1 VNVKNSKYCVLSFC
15 HFSSEMKKRIFI
27 WKAIHKNQIYHTS
40 HIKTKGALYFMGAFI
55 MLVIIG
61 LAVIWI
67 LLSKHFE
74 QIGRFFSGMSP
85 GVKDEDKKESEEHDV
100 KEER

>member
-1 VNVKNSKYCVLSFC
+1 
-15 HFSSEMKKRIFI
+15 M
-27 WKAIHKNQIYHTS
+27 
-40 HIKTKGALYFMGAFI
+40 

-74 QIGRFFSGMSP
+74 QIGGFFSGMSP
-85 GVKDEDKKESEEHDV
+85 GDKDEDKKESEEDDG

>member
-1 VNVKNSKYCVLSFC
+1 
-15 HFSSEMKKRIFI
+15 
-27 WKAIHKNQIYHTS
+27 
-40 HIKTKGALYFMGAFI
+40 MGAFI

-61 LAVIWI
+61 LAAIWI

-74 QIGRFFSGMSP
+74 QIGRSFSGMSP
-85 GVKDEDKKESEEHDV
+85 GAKDEDKKESEEHDV

>member
-1 VNVKNSKYCVLSFC
+1 MKTGRAGFTYKNNKEV
-15 HFSSEMKKRIFI
+15 H
-27 WKAIHKNQIYHTS
+27 
-40 HIKTKGALYFMGAFI
+40 MGAFI

-67 LLSKHFE
+67 LLSRHFE

-85 GVKDEDKKESEEHDV
+85 GDKDEKESEEHDV

>member
-1 VNVKNSKYCVLSFC
+1 
-15 HFSSEMKKRIFI
+15 
-27 WKAIHKNQIYHTS
+27 
-40 HIKTKGALYFMGAFI
+40 MGAFI

-61 LAVIWI
+61 LAIIWI

-85 GVKDEDKKESEEHDV
+85 ETKIKKKVRSTMSKKKISILLTTIQTAGYIIMQPSRKKIMKKER
-100 KEER
+100 KQ

>member
-1 VNVKNSKYCVLSFC
+1 
-15 HFSSEMKKRIFI
+15 
-27 WKAIHKNQIYHTS
+27 
-40 HIKTKGALYFMGAFI
+40 MGAFI

-74 QIGRFFSGMSP
+74 KFSYRNLQSFSFGA
-85 GVKDEDKKESEEHDV
+85 KITKY
-100 KEER
+100 

>member
-1 VNVKNSKYCVLSFC
+1 
-15 HFSSEMKKRIFI
+15 
-27 WKAIHKNQIYHTS
+27 
-40 HIKTKGALYFMGAFI
+40 MGAFV
-55 MLVIIG
+55 MLVVIG

-85 GVKDEDKKESEEHDV
+85 GDKDEYKKESEEHNGE
-100 KEER
+100 EER

>member
-1 VNVKNSKYCVLSFC
+1 
-15 HFSSEMKKRIFI
+15 
-27 WKAIHKNQIYHTS
+27 
-40 HIKTKGALYFMGAFI
+40 MGAFI

-67 LLSKHFE
+67 LLSRHFE

-85 GVKDEDKKESEEHDV
+85 GDKDKKESEEHDV
-100 KEER
+100 KITDQLIRMKEAEARLKHGWVTVQGSDTVVTKDADSDK

>member
-1 VNVKNSKYCVLSFC
+1 
-15 HFSSEMKKRIFI
+15 
-27 WKAIHKNQIYHTS
+27 
-40 HIKTKGALYFMGAFI
+40 

-85 GVKDEDKKESEEHDV
+85 GSKDEDKIESEEQNG

>member
-1 VNVKNSKYCVLSFC
+1 
-15 HFSSEMKKRIFI
+15 
-27 WKAIHKNQIYHTS
+27 
-40 HIKTKGALYFMGAFI
+40 MGAFV
-55 MLVIIG
+55 MLVVIG

-85 GVKDEDKKESEEHDV
+85 GDKDKDEKESEERNV

>member
-1 VNVKNSKYCVLSFC
+1 
-15 HFSSEMKKRIFI
+15 
-27 WKAIHKNQIYHTS
+27 
-40 HIKTKGALYFMGAFI
+40 MGAFV

-85 GVKDEDKKESEEHDV
+85 GDKDKNKEESEERDV

>member
-1 VNVKNSKYCVLSFC
+1 
-15 HFSSEMKKRIFI
+15 
-27 WKAIHKNQIYHTS
+27 
-40 HIKTKGALYFMGAFI
+40 MGAFI
-55 MLVIIG
+55 MLVVIG
-61 LAVIWI
+61 LAVIWV

-85 GVKDEDKKESEEHDV
+85 GDKDKDEKESEEQRDV

>member
-1 VNVKNSKYCVLSFC
+1 
-15 HFSSEMKKRIFI
+15 
-27 WKAIHKNQIYHTS
+27 
-40 HIKTKGALYFMGAFI
+40 MGAFI

-74 QIGRFFSGMSP
+74 QIGRLFSGMSP
-85 GVKDEDKKESEEHDV
+85 GDKDEDKEESEEDDV

>member
-1 VNVKNSKYCVLSFC
+1 
-15 HFSSEMKKRIFI
+15 MKKRIFI
-27 WKAIHKNQIYHTS
+27 WKAIHKNQIYYTS

-85 GVKDEDKKESEEHDV
+85 GDKDEGKKESEEDDV

>member
-1 VNVKNSKYCVLSFC
+1 
-15 HFSSEMKKRIFI
+15 
-27 WKAIHKNQIYHTS
+27 
-40 HIKTKGALYFMGAFI
+40 MGAFV
-55 MLVIIG
+55 MLVVIG
-61 LAVIWI
+61 LAVIWV

-85 GVKDEDKKESEEHDV
+85 GDKDKDEKESEERNV

>member
-1 VNVKNSKYCVLSFC
+1 
-15 HFSSEMKKRIFI
+15 
-27 WKAIHKNQIYHTS
+27 
-40 HIKTKGALYFMGAFI
+40 MGAFI

-85 GVKDEDKKESEEHDV
+85 GDKDKKESEEDDV

>member
-1 VNVKNSKYCVLSFC
+1 
-15 HFSSEMKKRIFI
+15 
-27 WKAIHKNQIYHTS
+27 
-40 HIKTKGALYFMGAFI
+40 MGAFI

-85 GVKDEDKKESEEHDV
+85 GDKNEDKNEDKKESEERDV

>member
-1 VNVKNSKYCVLSFC
+1 
-15 HFSSEMKKRIFI
+15 
-27 WKAIHKNQIYHTS
+27 
-40 HIKTKGALYFMGAFI
+40 MGAFI
-55 MLVIIG
+55 MLIIIG

-85 GVKDEDKKESEEHDV
+85 GDKDKKESEEHDV

>member
-1 VNVKNSKYCVLSFC
+1 
-15 HFSSEMKKRIFI
+15 
-27 WKAIHKNQIYHTS
+27 
-40 HIKTKGALYFMGAFI
+40 MGAFI

-100 KEER
+100 KEKR

>member
-1 VNVKNSKYCVLSFC
+1 M
-15 HFSSEMKKRIFI
+15 E
-27 WKAIHKNQIYHTS
+27 
-40 HIKTKGALYFMGAFI
+40 AFI

-74 QIGRFFSGMSP
+74 QIGRFFSGISP
-85 GVKDEDKKESEEHDV
+85 GDKDKDKEESEERDV